1 MIDMELAKK
10 IAMDFNK
17 TIRERVDMLLKE
29 DCNNYTN
36 LGLDST
42 EQERK
47 EVREVSRELYH
58 IINAIDEETGELL
71 ITSLDS

>member
-1 MIDMELAKK
+1 MELAKK

-17 TIRERVDMLLKE
+17 SIRERVDMLLKE

-36 LGLDST
+36 LGTDST

-47 EVREVSRELYH
+47 EVRKASKELYR

>member
-1 MIDMELAKK
+1 MELAKK

-17 TIRERVDMLLKE
+17 SIRERVDMLLKE

-36 LGLDST
+36 LGSDST

-47 EVREVSRELYH
+47 EVREASKELYR

>member
-1 MIDMELAKK
+1 MELAKK

-17 TIRERVDMLLKE
+17 SIRERVDMLLKE

-36 LGLDST
+36 LGSDST

-47 EVREVSRELYH
+47 EVREASRELYH

>member
-1 MIDMELAKK
+1 MELAKK
-10 IAMDFNK
+10 IAMDFKK

>member
-1 MIDMELAKK
+1 MELAKK

>member
-17 TIRERVDMLLKE
+17 SIRERVDMLLKE

-36 LGLDST
+36 LGSDST

-47 EVREVSRELYH
+47 EVREASKELYR